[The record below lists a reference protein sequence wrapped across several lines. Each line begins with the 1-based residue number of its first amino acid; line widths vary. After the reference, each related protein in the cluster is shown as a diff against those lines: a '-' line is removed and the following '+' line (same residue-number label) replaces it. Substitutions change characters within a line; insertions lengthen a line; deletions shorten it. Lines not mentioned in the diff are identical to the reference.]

1 MISLRNPARTRQE
14 RDRLA
19 RGLAGSAAIHVT
31 AFLVWLAAGPP
42 APVAPLGE
50 IQIYPDAVELVDVE
64 MTASEPAFSNVA
76 GPAEAAAGGADSE
89 GGPAGDL
96 PPSIAPEP
104 ERPTPPA
111 LAPVRSE
118 RPNVRP
124 AGRPTPAPVERR
136 DPPRPSTA
144 PTPGRTATAPR
155 PTGPTRPVER
165 PGTGTQAGTGQGT
178 GPGEGRADGGGT
190 GSGAGAGAG
199 AGSDGTGTREVGFAL
214 GNRTYDCPTPAFG
227 GTPGEVTLTLT
238 FRPDGG
244 FVSSS
249 GSGGNP
255 ALVRVARA
263 VVNRCRAQPLPARAR
278 QVNQTTA
285 ATFRFVA
292 G

>member
-14 RDRLA
+14 HERLA
-19 RGLAGSAAIHVT
+19 RALAGSAAIHVV
-31 AFLVWLAAGPP
+31 AFLVWLSAGTPR
-42 APVAPLGE
+42 VAPLAP
-50 IQIYPDAVELVDVE
+50 IQVYPDAVELVSVE

-89 GGPAGDL
+89 GGPAGEL
-96 PPSIAPEP
+96 PPSDAPEP

-111 LAPVRSE
+111 TAPLRSP
-118 RPNVRP
+118 RPDVRP

-136 DPPRPSTA
+136 EPSRRSTA

-178 GPGEGRADGGGT
+178 GAGDGRSNGGGT
-190 GSGAGAGAG
+190 GTGAGSGSGAGSG
-199 AGSDGTGTREVGFAL
+199 GTGTREVGFAL

-244 FVSSS
+244 FVSSVPN
-249 GSGGNP
+249 GGNP

-263 VVNRCRAQPLPARAR
+263 VVNRCRAQPLPQGAR